1 MSMHVLPKPLR
12 PPGWALGL
20 AAAAALP
27 IALLAACDENNG
39 LPRVA
44 VSSHVAENDPNHGV
58 LWPILLQHCLRSPSC
73 DPMSRFSEGAG
84 QASGVVGAVAYF
96 VESADVVKEGGRDYG
111 GRITLSMI
119 GPRGD
124 GGPAGRPLTLDESAS
139 DLRGPRNR
147 QSWLSI
153 EYRAPSGEPE
163 PYFLAFR
170 SAQLALKVPG
180 VEGLK
185 TQDAISNRTGD
196 YVAAMSWGKDAAGG
210 DASGARVD
218 IKGKAGVLLTGY
230 SIGLPLGGKVK
241 DEEAVRR
248 GFEPWSFYLSRNL
261 RDDRA
266 ALDGL
271 MKAIEAGETLTL
283 TVSAPDGLILRDAI
297 YTMGYAAALKE
308 ASAALKDPLLAQPL
322 TQRCAA
328 YVGKSAADWNS
339 LEASPASRTC
349 DPRSPAQRQAADK
362 ARSEPAPRP
371 AGRR

>member
-1 MSMHVLPKPLR
+1 MLKSGVKLR
-12 PPGWALGL
+12 MFGVALGVV
-20 AAAAALP
+20 ALP
-27 IALLAACDENNG
+27 VFLLAACDENNG

-73 DPMSRFSEGAG
+73 DPMGRFSEGAG
-84 QASGVVGAVAYF
+84 QASNIVGAVDYF
-96 VESADVVKEGGRDYG
+96 VESADVVNEGGKDYG

-124 GGPAGRPLTLDESAS
+124 GGPAGRPLTLDETAS

-170 SAQLALKVPG
+170 SAQVALRVPG
-180 VEGLK
+180 VETLK

-196 YVAAMSWGKDAAGG
+196 YVAGLSWGKGATTKEGDGQDRAG
-210 DASGARVD
+210 AKVE

-230 SIGLPLGGKVK
+230 SVGLPLGGKVK

-248 GFEPWSFYLSRNL
+248 GFEPWSFYVSRNL
-261 RDDRA
+261 RDDKA
-266 ALDGL
+266 ELAGL
-271 MKAIEAGETLTL
+271 MKAIASGETLTL
-283 TVSAPDGLILRDAI
+283 VVSAPNGLILRDAI
-297 YTMGYAAALKE
+297 YTTGYAAALKE
-308 ASAALKDPLLAQPL
+308 ASAALKDPRLSQPI
-322 TQRCAA
+322 TQRCAPYIGQGTTA
-328 YVGKSAADWNS
+328 WNTLDVAPADH
-339 LEASPASRTC
+339 TC
-349 DPRSPAQRQAADK
+349 DPRSSGQRQAADAAK
-362 ARSEPAPRP
+362 TPKPKP
-371 AGRR
+371 VH

>member
-1 MSMHVLPKPLR
+1 MQASSTPLR
-12 PPGWALGL
+12 TPGWVLGL
-20 AAAAALP
+20 AIAAVG
-27 IALLAACDENNG
+27 LLGACDENNG

-84 QASGVVGAVAYF
+84 QASNVVGAVDYF

-124 GGPAGRPLTLDESAS
+124 GGPAGRPLTLDEAS
-139 DLRGPRNR
+139 PDLRGPRNR

-170 SAQLALKVPG
+170 SAQLALRVPG

-185 TQDAISNRTGD
+185 TQQAIANRTGD
-196 YVAAMSWGKDAAGG
+196 YVAAMNWGKDA
-210 DASGARVD
+210 DGARIE

-230 SIGLPLGGKVK
+230 SIGLASNEKVK
-241 DEEAVRR
+241 DEEAVKR

-261 RDDRA
+261 RDDKA
-266 ALDGL
+266 ELAGL
-271 MKAIEAGETLTL
+271 MKAIAAGETLTL
-283 TVSAPDGLILRDAI
+283 TISAPDGVMLKDAI
-297 YTMGYAAALKE
+297 YTTGYEAALKQ
-308 ASAALKDPLLAQPL
+308 ATAALKDPRLSQPI
-322 TQRCAA
+322 TRRCAD
-328 YVGKSAADWNS
+328 YLGKDAAAWNKFDVSAADK
-339 LEASPASRTC
+339 TC
-349 DPRSPAQRQAADK
+349 DPRSAEQRQKADK
-362 ARSEPAPRP
+362 ATPH
-371 AGRR
+371 

>member
-1 MSMHVLPKPLR
+1 MHNLGITLR
-12 PPGWALGL
+12 TFGAALGVVT
-20 AAAAALP
+20 
-27 IALLAACDENNG
+27 LLGACDENNG

-44 VSSHVAENDPNHGV
+44 QASHVAEDNPDHGV

-73 DPMSRFSEGAG
+73 DPMSKFSEGAG
-84 QASGVVGAVAYF
+84 QASSFAGAVTYF
-96 VESADVVKEGGRDYG
+96 VESADVVKEGGKDYG

-119 GPRGD
+119 APRGD
-124 GGPAGRPLTLDESAS
+124 GGSAGRPLSLDETAS

-185 TQDAISNRTGD
+185 TQDAISSRTGD
-196 YVAAMSWGKDAAGG
+196 YVAAMSWGNDAGKKGG
-210 DASGARVD
+210 DGQDRSGAKIE

-241 DEEAVRR
+241 DEEAAKR
-248 GFEPWSFYLSRNL
+248 GYEPWSFYVSRNL
-261 RDDRA
+261 RDDKA
-266 ALDGL
+266 ELAGL
-271 MKAIEAGETLTL
+271 MKAIAAGETLTL
-283 TVSAPDGLILRDAI
+283 SISAPDGQMLQDAI
-297 YTMGYAAALKE
+297 YTIGYPAALKE
-308 ASAALKDPLLAQPL
+308 ASAALKDPVLPQSI

-328 YVGKSAADWNS
+328 YVGKTAADWNDIDVS
-339 LEASPASRTC
+339 AANRTC
-349 DPRSPAQRQAADK
+349 DPRSPDQRQAADTAKNAPKPK
-362 ARSEPAPRP
+362 AVRPR
-371 AGRR
+371 